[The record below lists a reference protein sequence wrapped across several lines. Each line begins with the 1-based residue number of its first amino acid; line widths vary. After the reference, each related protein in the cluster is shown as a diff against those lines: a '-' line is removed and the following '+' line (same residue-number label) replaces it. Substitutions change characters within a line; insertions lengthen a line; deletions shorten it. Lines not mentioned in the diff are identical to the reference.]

1 MSSLES
7 MRDQEAPLTL
17 SGFAVDGVSLRAR
30 TPLCFAVGL
39 NPVEGLYTATGPFNI
54 VACAGSRAELE
65 EEVVGALVF
74 LWSEY
79 VLCAPVGL
87 SEDALA
93 LRQELQDSFSAL

>member
-1 MSSLES
+1 MPSLES

-65 EEVVGALVF
+65 EEVLGSLVF

-79 VLCAPVGL
+79 VLCEPGGL
-87 SEDALA
+87 SGDALA
-93 LRQELQDSFSAL
+93 LRQELLETFSAL

>member
-1 MSSLES
+1 MPLLES

-17 SGFAVDGVSLRAR
+17 SGFVVDGVSLRAR
-30 TPLCFAVGL
+30 TPLRFEVSV

-65 EEVVGALVF
+65 EEVLGSLVF

-79 VLCAPVGL
+79 VLCEPGGL
-87 SEDALA
+87 SGDALA
-93 LRQELQDSFSAL
+93 LRQELLETFSAL

>member
-1 MSSLES
+1 MPSLES

-30 TPLCFAVGL
+30 SPLCFAVGL

-65 EEVVGALVF
+65 EEVVSALVF
-74 LWSEY
+74 LWQEY

-87 SEDALA
+87 SEDALV
-93 LRQELQDSFSAL
+93 LRQELLDSFSAL

>member
-17 SGFAVDGVSLRAR
+17 SGFAVDGVTLRAR
-30 TPLCFAVGL
+30 TPLRFEVSV

-54 VACAGSRAELE
+54 VASAGSRAELE
-65 EEVVGALVF
+65 EEIVSALVF

-93 LRQELQDSFSAL
+93 LRQELLDSFSAL

>member
-1 MSSLES
+1 MPSLES

-65 EEVVGALVF
+65 EEVLGSHVF

-79 VLCAPVGL
+79 VLCEPGGL
-87 SEDALA
+87 SGDALA
-93 LRQELQDSFSAL
+93 LRQEVLEPFSAL

>member
-1 MSSLES
+1 MPSLES

-17 SGFAVDGVSLRAR
+17 SGFVVDGVTLRAR
-30 TPLCFAVGL
+30 TPLRFEVVV

-65 EEVVGALVF
+65 EEVVGALAF
-74 LWSEY
+74 LWQDY
-79 VLCAPVGL
+79 MLCAPVGL